1 MVACSGLQFKTV
13 YKKACFL
20 LSGIWLSATMYA
32 HADGMAFVDPRSA
45 AMGGTGVASAS
56 LSSAA
61 FFNPAL
67 LALPTGSEHI
77 GVSFLGLSLHAADSS
92 NYRTDYNNARDLV
105 NNTFPAVQN
114 DIRQLQQS
122 SNPTAAQ
129 TTQLAND
136 SQALLNGIVGF
147 SGHDYTVAPDFMPV
161 SVAIH
166 NPLLSFGVFT
176 NSQADLVGRLNA
188 TAADQNYLNG
198 YIGFVRQLAQ
208 DQQNGTT
215 TGLYNSPYLQ
225 QGCLTGLTASSVA
238 KCLSDPSQGRTSD
251 IQVVG
256 LATSEIGVALA
267 ENWSGWALGVSPKL
281 MSVRTFFYDQT
292 VHANQSFSLSGSS
305 KTYTT
310 ANMDVGAARNF
321 GWIWPL
327 KVGVSV
333 RNLIPEDFNTA
344 VSNGQQY
351 AVRIRPQVTAG
362 GELHIPGVTLTSD
375 LDLSREYAPVA
386 WGADSQF
393 LGVGAEF
400 SAWLVKLRLGVR
412 QNLIQGPIRNEWTG
426 GVALGPFDLGL
437 VYSDHSAALAGGF
450 SLNF

>member
-1 MVACSGLQFKTV
+1 MIAFKLNH
-13 YKKACFL
+13 KKVGCAFV
-20 LSGIWLSATMYA
+20 GAWLSASTFCQ
-32 HADGMAFVDPRSA
+32 ADGMAFVDPRSA

-67 LALPTGSEHI
+67 LALPTGHEHI

-92 NYRTDYNNARDLV
+92 NYRTDYDNARNLV

-114 DIRQLQQS
+114 DVNRLNHQS
-122 SNPTAAQ
+122 TIPTVAQ
-129 TTQLAND
+129 TNQLAND

-147 SGHDYTVAPDFMPV
+147 SGHDYSVAPDFMPV

-176 NSQADLVGRLNA
+176 NTQADLVGRLNA
-188 TAADQNYLNG
+188 TSADQNYLNG

-208 DQQNGTT
+208 DMQNNST
-215 TGLYNSPYLQ
+215 TGLSNSPYVQ
-225 QGCLTGLTASSVA
+225 QSCLSGATAATVA

-256 LATSEIGVALA
+256 LSTSEIGVALA
-267 ENWSGWALGVSPKL
+267 ENWSGWALGLSPKL

-305 KTYTT
+305 KTYAT

-393 LGVGAEF
+393 LAVGAEF

-412 QNLIQGPIRNEWTG
+412 QNLIQGPIRDEWTG